1 MLIRFDSSFC
11 FSLGKRNDVV
21 DFLDRDV
28 SPIFQVHLAE
38 GKLVDVLLVSVAAT
52 SSVRQSYGY

>member
-1 MLIRFDSSFC
+1 M
-11 FSLGKRNDVV
+11 V